1 MLFFCPYFVSFF
13 SEWTP
18 SLRSYT
24 PPFFFILVRTR
35 LRYFLCPFHLGSHSQ
50 IFFLKLLIAIPDCAT
65 RLTKSFIIRIASML
79 APKTTQNQVLGIK
92 TWAQIIPKT
101 KKLRLPT
108 PFPGTGELCSN
119 HFKLGN
125 WE

>member
-13 SEWTP
+13 AEWTP

-24 PPFFFILVRTR
+24 PPLFFFILVRTR

-79 APKTTQNQVLGIK
+79 APKTTQNQVLCIK

-119 HFKLGN
+119 HF
-125 WE
+125 